1 MKNQDK
7 TMSFI
12 QRANLIHN
20 NKYDYSKVDY
30 VNSYTKVCIICPE
43 HGEFWQKIGRELCR
57 EGGKMS
63 EDAEP

>member
-43 HGEFWQKIGRELCR
+43 HVEFWKRP
-57 EGGKMS
+57 GKHI
-63 EDAEP
+63 AGQGCTKCT